1 MSPLNSYFLQGS
13 PSEQRLIQDL
23 INEQLKMY
31 GQDVLYLPRRIVN
44 ENNVIKEITASKFD
58 DSFRIEAYLIN
69 FDGFS
74 GNGELLS
81 KFGVRNT
88 DEINLVLSKERYDD
102 FISPLLKLWPEDE
115 IKLATRPQEG
125 DLIYFPLDESLF
137 EIKYVEGKKPFY
149 QLNQLYV
156 YQLSCERWEYEDEII
171 DVSELDS
178 EGAEINES
186 IKEFGNIFNIQMV
199 GVAATTAK
207 ATVGLSTTNSSQYS
221 VQYIDLL
228 NDGFGYRSTPTVSIS
243 TAPTGG
249 LTATAVAI
257 MTSRYSNNQNLSI
270 DRILITNP
278 GYGYTLPPQVTI
290 IGGSGSGAI
299 ATSIISTGVLGIP
312 GISSGGVGYST
323 IPNVTISSSPDT
335 SNTANN
341 ATGEAFLNSNNEVV
355 LIGYSNA
362 GSGYT
367 SSPTI
372 TFSDPSA
379 ISFGDYDYNELVT
392 GTKTGTTGYV
402 KDWDAENRILKLSVV
417 DGYFALGESIVGL
430 AASYRVYSLQS
441 NEFLDDY
448 ASNVE
453 IQQESDDIL
462 DFTEVNP
469 FGEY

>member
-1 MSPLNSYFLQGS
+1 
-13 PSEQRLIQDL
+13 
-23 INEQLKMY
+23 MY
-31 GQDVLYLPRRIVN
+31 GQDVLYLPRKIIN
-44 ENNVIKEITASKFD
+44 ENSVIKEITASKFD

-88 DEINLVLSKERYDD
+88 DEMNLVISKERYDD
-102 FISPLLKLWPEDE
+102 FISPLLKLWPEDQ

-125 DLIYFPLDESLF
+125 DLIWFPLDESLF

-156 YQLSCERWEYEDEII
+156 YQLTCERWEYEDEII
-171 DVSELDS
+171 DVPELDS
-178 EGAEINES
+178 EGAEINET
-186 IKEFGNIFNIQMV
+186 IKDFGNIFTIQMV
-199 GVAATTAK
+199 GVAATAAK
-207 ATVGLSTTNSSQYS
+207 ATIGLSTTNASSYS

-228 NDGFGYRSTPTVSIS
+228 NDGFGYKSTPRISIS

-270 DRILITNP
+270 DKILITNP
-278 GYGYTLPPQVTI
+278 GYGYTVPPLVNI

-299 ATSIISTGVLGIP
+299 ATSIIAKGVLGP
-312 GISSGGVGYST
+312 AGISSGGVGYST
-323 IPNVTISSSPDT
+323 VPTITITPSQDT
-335 SNTANN
+335 SSALNN
-341 ATGEAFLNSNNEVV
+341 AKAQVVLNSNNEVS
-355 LIGYSNA
+355 LIVYTNA

-367 SSPTI
+367 MSPTLS
-372 TFSDPSA
+372 FSDPTA
-379 ISFGDYDYNELVT
+379 LSFGDYDYNELVT
-392 GTKTGTTGYV
+392 GTKTGTTAYV
-402 KDWDAENRILKLSVV
+402 KSWDYQNRILKLAVV
-417 DGYFALGESIVGL
+417 DGYFALGESIVGIG
-430 AASYRVYSLQS
+430 ASYRVLSVES

-448 ASNVE
+448 ASNIE
-453 IQQESDDIL
+453 IQKESDNIL
-462 DFTEVNP
+462 DFTDVNP